1 MQHYR
6 KMTGGLLL
14 AVSLLAYGLA
24 LAEQAKKPVGSVAIE
39 EEQFG
44 LLLGGS
50 AGSGTLTFKGKKYPF
65 KLQGLSVG
73 LNVGASK
80 MSAAGH
86 VYDMKKVSDFP
97 GTYTKLDASIALGG
111 GVGGQHLKNEHG
123 VIMTLESRTQGL
135 DLNLGNV
142 TGVTVTLE

>member
-1 MQHYR
+1 
-6 KMTGGLLL
+6 
-14 AVSLLAYGLA
+14 
-24 LAEQAKKPVGSVAIE
+24 
-39 EEQFG
+39 
-44 LLLGGS
+44 
-50 AGSGTLTFKGKKYPF
+50 
-65 KLQGLSVG
+65 
-73 LNVGASK
+73 

>member
-14 AVSLLAYGLA
+14 AASLLAYGLA
-24 LAEQAKKPVGSVAIE
+24 LAEQAKQPVGSVAIE

-65 KLQGLSVG
+65 KLQGLSAG